1 MKKQGRKQFLN
12 EDNVSSR
19 CSFLNGCSDD
29 WTVLLFLK
37 IIFDAFDKLTTMF
50 FYRFVFFLDG
60 SGSSVKFK
68 NSSTQYVTSHD
79 LVRFAR
85 RNFMKGSL
93 SAMKTTTMLNVK
105 VSVFRKRSEVVAL
118 FMPLLWDLSRRNG
131 SWEEV

>member
-50 FYRFVFFLDG
+50 FIISF
-60 SGSSVKFK
+60 SSLMGLAP
-68 NSSTQYVTSHD
+68 Q
-79 LVRFAR
+79 
-85 RNFMKGSL
+85 
-93 SAMKTTTMLNVK
+93 
-105 VSVFRKRSEVVAL
+105 
-118 FMPLLWDLSRRNG
+118 
-131 SWEEV
+131 